1 MNRTGS
7 DRHLTGLLALSAVLL
22 TSTAFSA
29 VLADWR
35 WFPPAAMTAVVVSCT
50 GIATRMKRDSWWSA
64 PLQLAALVFML
75 TALFGGSGFLGLI
88 PTPATFAELAH
99 LLGDAIEVV
108 RTGIPPVPAE
118 TAISC
123 LICLGIG
130 VVTLLVDR
138 IAVTGRAPAVA
149 GLVLLCVFAVPA
161 SLADRMLPWW
171 TFLGSAAG
179 FTAMLSAGSGFRL
192 TADSRW
198 SSVRRFSEPVAV
210 TSVACVV
217 ALLTGTVFTGVG
229 TQGRLPGSDPDQA
242 APDTGEIGL
251 RPFTSLRG
259 QLDRDEPVELFRIEG
274 LPRETYLRA
283 MTLSRFDPERGWRL
297 GSLPEG
303 IPARERLPLPPG
315 TKQRSSSPTHRV
327 EIEPVGYR
335 DAWLPVFGVPRRVL
349 GIGDAWR
356 YDPASGMIFT
366 RRTDDTDSY
375 TELAAFPD
383 PSREKLRASSGD
395 SPVDQVYLETSGA
408 GERVR
413 ELARR
418 ITANAENRFDRAVA
432 LNDYFTDPANGFT
445 YDLSTAP
452 ASSHDAL
459 EDFLF
464 RGKRGYCEQ
473 FASAMAVLLREVG
486 IPSRVAVGF
495 TSGRDEGDE
504 RVITTEDA
512 HAWVEAHFPGHG
524 WITFDPTPLRE
535 GRGSVPPYLAPSRQ
549 REEGERSSA
558 PTGEP
563 TTPSATPDSDEE
575 KQDTSRTASEE
586 PGHSGVPVGALL
598 TGGTALLLG
607 TVLTAPAAMRTLRRR
622 RRWSLASSGGIGAA
636 GNAWRELLD
645 ESIDRGDVSPP
656 PGETPRRTAER
667 VIESYGVPPEA
678 AEAWHE
684 LASAVDRER
693 YGPPGGRETGSRRE
707 ALHRAVSGLR
717 AVRPLDFRERLL
729 PRSTRVSSTR
739 RRPPARR

>member
-1 MNRTGS
+1 MNRTGTN
-7 DRHLTGLLALSAVLL
+7 RHLTGLLALTAVLL

-35 WFPPAAMTAVVVSCT
+35 WFPPAVMTAVVVSCT
-50 GIATRMKRDSWWSA
+50 GIALRMKRDSWWGV
-64 PLQLAALVFML
+64 PLQLVALVVML
-75 TALFGGSGFLGLI
+75 TALFGGSGPLGVI
-88 PTPATFAELAH
+88 PTPATFGELAR
-99 LLGDAIEVV
+99 LLGEAVEVV
-108 RTGIPPVPAE
+108 RTGIPPVPSG
-118 TAISC
+118 TAITC

-171 TFLGSAAG
+171 AFLGSAVG
-179 FTAMLSAGSGFRL
+179 FAAILSAGSRGRP
-192 TADSRW
+192 TAGSRTA
-198 SSVRRFSEPVAV
+198 SVRRVSETVAV

-229 TQGRLPGSDPDQA
+229 TQGRIPGSDPDQA

-259 QLDRDEPVELFRIEG
+259 QLDRDEPVELFRIKG

-303 IPARERLPLPPG
+303 VPARERLPLPPG
-315 TKQRSSSPTHRV
+315 TKQRSSSPTRRV

-375 TELAAFPD
+375 TELATFPD
-383 PSREKLRASSGD
+383 PSEEELRASSGD

-418 ITANAENRFDRAVA
+418 ITANARNRFDRAVA

-459 EDFLF
+459 ADFLF

-495 TSGRDEGDE
+495 TSGRDEGGE

-524 WITFDPTPLRE
+524 WITFDPTPLGE
-535 GRGSVPPYLAPSRQ
+535 GRGSVPPYLDSSQQREDGRSPAPTSEPTSAPSPFDSG
-549 REEGERSSA
+549 EEGQHTSQAASE
-558 PTGEP
+558 
-563 TTPSATPDSDEE
+563 DSD
-575 KQDTSRTASEE
+575 DT
-586 PGHSGVPVGALL
+586 GVPVGALL
-598 TGGTALLLG
+598 SGGAALLLG
-607 TVLTAPAAMRTLRRR
+607 VGFTAPAALRALRRR
-622 RRWSLASSGGIGAA
+622 RRWSLAASGGIGTA
-636 GNAWRELLD
+636 GHAWRELLD
-645 ESIDRGDVSPP
+645 EAIDRGNVSPP

-667 VIESYGVPPEA
+667 VIESYGLPSDV

-684 LASAVDRER
+684 LASAVERER
-693 YGPPGGRETGSRRE
+693 YGPPGGRVTGPQRE

-717 AVRPLDFRERLL
+717 AVRPLGFRERLL
-729 PRSTRVSSTR
+729 PRSTRASGTPR
-739 RRPPARR
+739 RSPVRR